1 MRCKLQVLAGDD
13 PVREF
18 NLAGDQLLLGRDHH
32 CEIAV
37 VGQRVSRRHARL
49 VVEGDGYTIEDLG
62 SRNHTYVNGEAIDG
76 RVLLRDGDQIKV
88 GDVVLAF
95 RSPLPQTVE
104 HECANI
110 LRTLNLSGGA
120 VSGRKTTA
128 EARLRAVLSINRALG
143 RTLDLDTLLPKV
155 LAGLFDVFTQADRAL
170 LLLREGDRLIPK
182 SVRHRQ
188 GHTESI
194 EYSKTIVRKAMA
206 GQQAILSEDV
216 ASDARFPLTRSIQD
230 FQIRSVMC
238 VPLLSP
244 AGDALGVI
252 QVDTRDPRR
261 KFDEDDMQ
269 VLAAVASQA
278 SVAVEYAQLH
288 KEMVKQAR
296 LQKEIDIA
304 RDVQHNFLPK
314 STPDL
319 AGYYFWAYYL
329 AAGKVGGDFY
339 DFLRLPNGKQAVLLG
354 DVSGKGI
361 PAALMMAKA
370 STVCKV
376 ALLNH
381 PDSLAD
387 AMHAINNEVCDV
399 SVRAD
404 FITLAICLIDPS
416 THEITLGNAGHMSP
430 VFRRADGTIEEPADE
445 EIRGYPLGVER
456 GFHYRTHATRLSPGE
471 SALVF
476 SDGISEAMNC
486 RGELYSVE
494 RIHRHLAGMSGAGPA
509 ELGKTLVED
518 VRRHLGDCDQN
529 DDISL
534 VVFRRAQ
541 RS

>member
-1 MRCKLQVLAGDD
+1 
-13 PVREF
+13 
-18 NLAGDQLLLGRDHH
+18 
-32 CEIAV
+32 
-37 VGQRVSRRHARL
+37 
-49 VVEGDGYTIEDLG
+49 
-62 SRNHTYVNGEAIDG
+62 
-76 RVLLRDGDQIKV
+76 
-88 GDVVLAF
+88 
-95 RSPLPQTVE
+95 
-104 HECANI
+104 
-110 LRTLNLSGGA
+110 LNLSSGA
-120 VSGRKTTA
+120 IPIRKTTA
-128 EARLRAVLSINRALG
+128 EARLRAVLSINKALG
-143 RTLDLDTLLPKV
+143 RTLDLDTLLPKM
-155 LAGLFDVFTQADRAL
+155 LAGLFEVFAQADRAL
-170 LLLREGDRLIPK
+170 VLLREGDRLTPK
-182 SVRHRQ
+182 AVRHRK
-188 GHTESI
+188 GHLESI
-194 EYSKTIVRKAMA
+194 EYSKTIARKAMDD
-206 GQQAILSEDV
+206 QQAILSEDV
-216 ASDARFPLTRSIQD
+216 ATDARFPLTRSIQD

-261 KFDEDDMQ
+261 KFDDDDMQ
-269 VLAAVASQA
+269 VLAALASQA

-304 RDVQHNFLPK
+304 RDVQCSFLPK
-314 STPDL
+314 STPDVE
-319 AGYYFWAYYL
+319 GYGFWAYYL

-381 PDSLAD
+381 PDNLAD

-399 SVRAD
+399 SVQAA
-404 FITLAICLIDPS
+404 FITLAICLIDPR

-445 EIRGYPLGVER
+445 NIRGYPLGVER
-456 GFHYRTHATRLSPGE
+456 DFRYRTHATPLKPGE
-471 SALVF
+471 SVLLF
-476 SDGISEAMNC
+476 SDGVSEAMNC
-486 RGELYSVE
+486 RGELYSSE
-494 RIHRHLAGMSGAGPA
+494 RIHRHLAGLSGAGPA

-518 VRRHLGDCDQN
+518 VRRYLGDCDQN

-534 VVFRRAQ
+534 VVFRRDQ